1 MALAGNGSFFAFNGI
16 TMVSRR
22 EVLMQLKRMGT
33 KRQSTLKAY
42 LRDFEKY
49 MVIRYGL
56 IVVKTKKKKP
66 STLGQRN

>member
-1 MALAGNGSFFAFNGI
+1 
-16 TMVSRR
+16 MVSRR

-49 MVIRYGL
+49 MVMRYGL
-56 IVVKTKKKKP
+56 IVVKTRKQKSSP
-66 STLGQRN
+66 LWRGN

>member
-1 MALAGNGSFFAFNGI
+1 
-16 TMVSRR
+16 MVSRR

-49 MVIRYGL
+49 MVMRYGL
-56 IVVKTKKKKP
+56 IVVKTRKQKSSP
-66 STLGQRN
+66 LWQGN